1 MSAWS
6 ILGGLETPGSWL
18 INQCL
23 LTKSFEHRF
32 LGIMWPSAELRHPER
47 KLFFRGSVYKIN
59 SPSFSVLRAF
69 STSLHFCNELPNP
82 DHFPHREVIKFV
94 TFYWGGVLRVGR
106 SQSHWNDLIA
116 AVHAQT
122 TDIIY
127 QVFVGWKAKW
137 RYLHLSFLWVNLGS
151 FQSSRVESLVS
162 LGQLSKVVRHRWKYQ
177 HRLYV

>member
-23 LTKSFEHRF
+23 LTKSFEPRF

-94 TFYWGGVLRVGR
+94 TFYWGRGGVEGGKVSIPLKWPHCCCSR
-106 SQSHWNDLIA
+106 SDYWHYLPSFCGLKS
-116 AVHAQT
+116 
-122 TDIIY
+122 
-127 QVFVGWKAKW
+127 QVEISAPF
-137 RYLHLSFLWVNLGS
+137 F
-151 FQSSRVESLVS
+151 LVS
-162 LGQLSKVVRHRWKYQ
+162 KFRKFPEFKSWVIGLSWSAE
-177 HRLYV
+177 